1 MTLGPFEPSNP
12 ASLSQKAIARFDGCE
27 SSSDLSEHCITLLS
41 EQRES
46 WKALKDAYEALRTV
60 KTRSVLLNGFSILL
74 YYNPGRILSAT
85 AAVKKEEIKER
96 PCFLCEHNLPTEQKW
111 ILYRKEYRILCNPRP
126 VLQSH
131 FTITHIEHRPQA
143 ISESFDTFLN
153 LMADL
158 GHGWITLYNGPRCG
172 ASAPDHLHFQ
182 ALPAG
187 HMPVEEELL
196 ESERLLLATRIESV
210 SVYTV
215 NDLGREI
222 IVLKGDDRM
231 SLTQAFSKVLCTLKD
246 AIHTGDEPMI
256 NIAGFYSKG
265 SWLVALFP
273 RQKHRPDVFYR
284 EGEERIIVSPGVVE
298 MAGILVT
305 PMEMDFERLDA
316 ATVEAIYREVSIDS
330 NIFNSAIQNI
340 K

>member
-1 MTLGPFEPSNP
+1 MTPGPLEPSNP
-12 ASLSQKAIARFDGCE
+12 APLSQKTIARFDGCE

-46 WKALKDAYEALRTV
+46 WQALKDAYEALRTV

-96 PCFLCEHNLPTEQKW
+96 PCFLCERNLPPEQKW
-111 ILYRKEYRILCNPRP
+111 ILYRSEYRILCNPRP

-131 FTITHIEHRPQA
+131 LTITHVEHRPQA

-153 LMADL
+153 LMTDL
-158 GHGWITLYNGPRCG
+158 GQGWITLYNGPRCG

-182 ALPAG
+182 VLPRG
-187 HMPVEEELL
+187 HTPIEHEIYEK
-196 ESERLLLATRIESV
+196 ERLLLAARIEDV
-210 SVYTV
+210 SIYTA
-215 NDLGREI
+215 NDLGREMV
-222 IVLKGDDRM
+222 VLKGDNHI
-231 SLTQAFSKVLCTLKD
+231 SLTQVFSKVITALKKAFYTD
-246 AIHTGDEPMI
+246 DEPMM
-256 NIAGFYSKG
+256 NIAGFYNKG
-265 SWLVALFP
+265 SWLVAIFP

-284 EGEERIIVSPGVVE
+284 EGAERIIVSPGVVE
-298 MAGILVT
+298 MAGVLVT
-305 PMEMDFERLDA
+305 PMEKDFERLDA

-330 NIFNSAIQNI
+330 NIFTSAIQNI